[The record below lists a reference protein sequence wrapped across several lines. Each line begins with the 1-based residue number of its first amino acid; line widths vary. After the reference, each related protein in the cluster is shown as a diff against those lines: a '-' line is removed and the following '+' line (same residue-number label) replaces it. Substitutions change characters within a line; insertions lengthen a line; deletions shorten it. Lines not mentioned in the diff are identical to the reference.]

1 MGELLFSA
9 KREDAVKNHIIAL
22 ALLALSTSVAGDC
35 MICPGGSLRDY
46 WILQLKVHEGYC
58 EQIYED
64 SKGYLTFGI
73 GHLITSSDPE
83 YGEPCGTS
91 VSESRVLSAFDSDV
105 AGFED
110 DYYLL
115 YPDFDDQPDF
125 VQSAVV
131 GMKARVDAKDYQC
144 AADEMEDSA
153 WCRQVGR
160 RCDKLS
166 SMMRN
171 EDYHHGYTES
181 DINTS
186 ACHC

>member
-1 MGELLFSA
+1 M
-9 KREDAVKNHIIAL
+9 
-22 ALLALSTSVAGDC
+22 
-35 MICPGGSLRDY
+35 
-46 WILQLKVHEGYC
+46 HEGYC
-58 EQIYED
+58 EQIYRD
-64 SKGYLTFGI
+64 SEGYLTFGI

-83 YGEPCGTS
+83 YGEPCGTA

-110 DYYLL
+110 SYYDL

-125 VQSAVV
+125 VQSVVGDMMFNLGLGGLSDFV
-131 GMKARVDAKDYQC
+131 GMKACVDAKDYQC
-144 AADEMEDSA
+144 AADEMIDSA
-153 WCRQVGR
+153 WCGQVGR

-186 ACHC
+186 SCSAC